1 MLTATTTQSHERM
14 SVSPDVYEKLG
25 TFYLGRE
32 YDLSQK
38 SMKED
43 LLLYDSKDLV
53 THGVVLGMTGSGKT
67 GLCIALLEEAAMD
80 SIPAIVID
88 PKGDIP
94 NLMLSFPEFQGSDF
108 RPWINEDD
116 AKKKGKSPDDFAQGQ
131 ADLWKKGLGEWGQ
144 TGERVATFR
153 DKVGI
158 KVYTPGSRAGIPVS
172 ILSSF
177 DAPPFEI
184 LDEPELLGDRV
195 ENTVTS
201 LLGLMGIEADP
212 IQSPEHILFSQILLH
227 AWRDEEDLTLP
238 KLIQRVQDPPFKTIG
253 VVPVDSFMDE
263 KKRFALAM
271 QLNNLLASP
280 GFQSW
285 THGMPLDVKRLMHDE
300 SGKPQI
306 SIFSIAHLDDSERM
320 FFVSMLLNQM
330 LSWMRAQS
338 GTSSL
343 RALLYMDEIYG
354 YLPPVSNPPSKK
366 PLLTMLK
373 QARAFGL
380 GCLLATQ
387 NPVDLDYKA
396 LSNIGSWFLGRLQT
410 ARDKARVLDGLEG
423 AAASQGSTFNRQA
436 MEETLAGLGSRVF
449 LLNNVH
455 EDGPV
460 TFHVRWV
467 MSYLRGPLSRR
478 QIKKLMDPIKATLP
492 KETPSGAAAAAAA
505 APKEEPQIIYQLS
518 KSIDEVYMPL
528 TQMPGERKVVYRPA
542 VLGIAEVSFSRS
554 KYDIH
559 GSRAFTVVVPFAD
572 SAMLDFDDGTAFNKL
587 WRGFEQEA
595 VDGATRAHL
604 PDYAQE
610 SKYYTDQ
617 KKAFADW
624 LYTEGALQIFEAK
637 ELKAFSR
644 IGETEADFRIR
655 LQQAAREQRDALLD
669 ELRDK
674 YASKLETKERQLK
687 SAERTLEKEREQA
700 RSAKIGSVISI
711 GSAILSA
718 VLGRKRVSMGSVS
731 RSATAARGVSRSS
744 KEARDADLA
753 EDKVEDL
760 KVALEELENEL
771 QEEMEEVRQSLD
783 PLTIPLEGVRIA
795 PYKKDINVQR
805 FALAWLPY
813 IQVSEFEIKPG
824 WLPVEDAD
832 DA

>member
-1 MLTATTTQSHERM
+1 M
-14 SVSPDVYEKLG
+14 SISPEVYEKLG
-25 TFYLGRE
+25 AFYLGRE
-32 YDLSQK
+32 YDLENKALQ
-38 SMKED
+38 D
-43 LLLYDSKDLV
+43 ALLLYDSKDLV

-67 GLCIALLEEAAMD
+67 GLCIGLLEEAAMD

-94 NLMLSFPEFQGSDF
+94 NLMLTFPEFQGKDF

-116 AKKKGKSPDDFAQGQ
+116 AQKKGKTPDEFAQCQ

-144 TGERVATFR
+144 TGERVRQLR

-158 KVYTPGSRAGIPVS
+158 KVYTPGSNSGIPVS

-212 IQSPEHILFSQILLH
+212 IQSQEHILFSQILIH
-227 AWRDEEDLTLP
+227 AWRAEEDLTLP
-238 KLIQRVQDPPFKTIG
+238 KLIQRVQEPPFRSIG
-253 VVPVDSFMDE
+253 VVPVESFMDE

-271 QLNNLLASP
+271 RLNNLLASP

-285 THGMPLDVKRLMHDE
+285 TQGMPLDVKRLMHDDA
-300 SGKPQI
+300 GKPQV

-320 FFVSMLLNQM
+320 FFVSMLLNQV

-354 YLPPVSNPPSKK
+354 YLPPVQNPPSKK
-366 PLLTMLK
+366 PLLTILK
-373 QARAFGL
+373 QGRAFGL

-423 AAASQGSTFNRQA
+423 AAASQGGNFDRQS

-478 QIKKLMDPIKATLP
+478 QIKQLMDPIKAALP
-492 KETPSGAAAAAAA
+492 SQTPAGAAAAAAE
-505 APKEEPQIIYQLS
+505 APKEESQIIYQLS
-518 KSIDEVYMPL
+518 SSIDEVYMPL
-528 TQMPGERKVVYRPA
+528 TQMPGDRKVVYRPA
-542 VLGIAEVSFSRS
+542 AVGVADVSFSS
-554 KYDIH
+554 TKYDIH
-559 GSRAFTVVVPFAD
+559 GSRASTTVVPL
-572 SAMLDFDDGTAFNKL
+572 SEEPILDFDEATRFNKA
-587 WRGFEQEA
+587 WRGFEDKPVE
-595 VDGATRAHL
+595 GATRAHL
-604 PDYAQE
+604 PKHAQDA
-610 SKYYTDQ
+610 KYYTTQ
-617 KKAFADW
+617 KKELAEW
-624 LYTEGALQIFEAK
+624 LYANGGLEILEAK
-637 ELKAFSR
+637 AIKTYSK
-644 IGETEADFRIR
+644 IGESEADFRIR
-655 LQQAAREQRDALLD
+655 LQQTARELRDEKL
-669 ELRDK
+669 EKLRDK

-687 SAERTLEKEREQA
+687 TAERALQREEEQA
-700 RSAKIGSVISI
+700 RSAKMGSVISI

-718 VLGRKRVSMGSVS
+718 VLGRKRISMGSIS
-731 RSATAARGVSRSS
+731 RGATAARGMSKSA
-744 KEARDADLA
+744 KEAREAGLA

-760 KVALEELENEL
+760 QEALTELENAL
-771 QEEMEEVRQSLD
+771 QEDMEEVRQSLD
-783 PLTIPLEGVRIA
+783 SLTIPLNKVWIK
-795 PYKKDINVQR
+795 PYKRNIDIQR
-805 FALAWLPY
+805 FALVWLPY
-813 IQVSEFEIKPG
+813 IKVSDFEIKPG
-824 WLPVEDAD
+824 WLPVQEVG
-832 DA
+832 